1 MMRDPRT
8 VVLIGA
14 VALALTACGEQAADA
29 PAAPAAPAPAVQTP
43 APTPDPAAESV
54 EAGGRTSRYT
64 ELKDCKVIVSR
75 PDEGGYSETECAP
88 VGGFGLKTN
97 EADVRQNVF
106 IKPPGGQYRSLRLVE
121 ASGGGFSRL
130 GEKAEWRGV
139 EKDGVFTPDV
149 MVVRQLVV
157 EDPNRPEREAAYL
170 AVIRLSGPGAPC
182 LVERVPAGPG
192 QSDKA
197 RALADS
203 DPACRR

>member
-1 MMRDPRT
+1 MMRDHGIA
-8 VVLIGA
+8 VLLGA
-14 VALALTACGEQAADA
+14 ASLALTACGEKAVEAPATPVAPPPAAETPT
-29 PAAPAAPAPAVQTP
+29 PAAPPAEPVAAN
-43 APTPDPAAESV
+43 
-54 EAGGRTSRYT
+54 GRTSVYT
-64 ELKDCKVIVSR
+64 ELASCKLTVSR
-75 PDEGGYSETECAP
+75 PDEGGYSETECPP

-149 MVVRQLVV
+149 LVVRHLVV
-157 EDPNRPEREAAYL
+157 EDPNQPEREAAYL
-170 AVIRLSGPGAPC
+170 AVIRLSGAGAPC
-182 LVERVPAGPG
+182 LVERVPAGAG
-192 QSDKA
+192 QSDRA